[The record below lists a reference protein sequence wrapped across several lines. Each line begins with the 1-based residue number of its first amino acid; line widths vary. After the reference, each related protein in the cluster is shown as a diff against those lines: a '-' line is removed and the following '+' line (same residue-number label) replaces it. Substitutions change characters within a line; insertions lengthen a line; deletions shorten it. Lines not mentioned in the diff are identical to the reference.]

1 MRRRLLLAAALAL
14 FAAGSS
20 AQALRPWNGGAAPP
34 LELTDVDGTVR
45 RLADYRG
52 KAVLENFWATW
63 CGPCRE
69 EMPSIES
76 LRLSLQG
83 KPFEVLGVNVGQSPR
98 VARDFGEKLMLGF
111 PLLLDRDTRTAKAWG
126 ARVLPASFVVGPD
139 GAIRYSYYG
148 DLDWAAP
155 EVRAKIEAL
164 FPREALNTALELE
177 RKP

>member
-1 MRRRLLLAAALAL
+1 MRRAVLFAVLALLAAGAH
-14 FAAGSS
+14 
-20 AQALRPWNGGAAPP
+20 AQALRPWGGGAAPA
-34 LELTDVDGTVR
+34 LELADVDGTLR

-52 KAVLENFWATW
+52 KAVLVNFWATW

-76 LRLSLQG
+76 LRLSMEG
-83 KPFEVLGVNVGQSPR
+83 KPFVVLAVNVGQSPR

-111 PLLLDRDTRTAKAWG
+111 PLLLDRDTRAAKAWG

-139 GAIRYSYYG
+139 GAIRYSYFG
-148 DLDWAAP
+148 DLDWSAP

-164 FPREALNTALELE
+164 LPREALNTAV
-177 RKP
+177 R